1 MTQRYR
7 RGASDAY
14 TAFRR
19 YALLGLDRRSL
30 NVFEAYE
37 CIRGM
42 CATSSAALDMLA
54 VYDTLRLLRASER
67 AECIAAIRTVYFYGV
82 GRRPRKND
90 ITYRIR
96 RLAYESHC
104 DERTIYRRLQYA
116 KKLYETVRKNQI

>member
-7 RGASDAY
+7 RGTSDAC

-19 YALLGLDRRSL
+19 YALLGLHKRCL
-30 NVFEAYE
+30 NAFEMYE

-42 CATSSAALDMLA
+42 CATRVSALDMLA
-54 VYDTLRLLRASER
+54 VYDTLRLLRVSER
-67 AECIAAIRTVYFYGV
+67 EECIAAIYAVYFYEV

-90 ITYRIR
+90 ITYRAR

-104 DERTIYRRLQYA
+104 DERTVYRRLQYA

>member
-1 MTQRYR
+1 MVQRYR
-7 RGASDAY
+7 RGTPDAY

-42 CATSSAALDMLA
+42 CASSSSALDMLA
-54 VYDTLRLLRASER
+54 VYDTLRLLGASER
-67 AECIAAIRTVYFYGV
+67 VECITAIRAVYFYGA

-104 DERTIYRRLQYA
+104 DERTVYRHLQYA
-116 KKLYETVRKNQI
+116 KRLYETVRKNQI

>member
-7 RGASDAY
+7 RGVFDAY

-30 NVFEAYE
+30 SVFEAYE

-42 CATSSAALDMLA
+42 CATGSAALDMLA

-67 AECIAAIRTVYFYGV
+67 AECIAAIRAVYFYGA

-96 RLAYESHC
+96 RLAHESHC
-104 DERTIYRRLQYA
+104 DERTVYRRLQYA